1 MLYLLFLKHGN
12 EWIDKCHEKGHEP
25 HPNNVLGFIIDY
37 AFRYGKKVTK
47 KTIKA
52 YDMDCP
58 FSYNIVEYG
67 GFFFQIVYGQGSF
80 VRIYNKDDGRIM
92 LTI

>member
-1 MLYLLFLKHGN
+1 MYLLFLKHGN